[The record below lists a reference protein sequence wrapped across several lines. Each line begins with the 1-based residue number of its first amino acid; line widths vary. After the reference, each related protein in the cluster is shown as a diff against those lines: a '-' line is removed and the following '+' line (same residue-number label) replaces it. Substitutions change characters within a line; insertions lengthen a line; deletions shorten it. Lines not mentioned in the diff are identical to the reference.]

1 MKNKNKNTKKNKVGN
16 KLMNNSTNL
25 QLMNTYQLQVI
36 SMLRGYYKQTINKLG
51 VEGVNEDIQKKIFKL
66 KELPSCECCDDHVYP
81 MDGMLDTFLEIYTRF
96 DNNSLTKEDTE
107 FLSNFK

>member
-1 MKNKNKNTKKNKVGN
+1 MGTH
-16 KLMNNSTNL
+16 NNSTNL

-66 KELPSCECCDDHVYP
+66 PKL
-81 MDGMLDTFLEIYTRF
+81 
-96 DNNSLTKEDTE
+96 N
-107 FLSNFK
+107 